1 MNPALRFAGAS
12 AARCFGGALVLMSVL
27 PAGAPAGG
35 TAQLRAP
42 CPPVLYAAESVKKI
56 LRFGPDGAVDWE
68 YPAEMARDV
77 WRLPD
82 GNVLFPFNRNYGT
95 VTNIGGAMEV
105 TPDRRVV
112 FQFATAGQVFSCQ
125 RMADGDTLVA
135 AASQGRLLIVRPDGV
150 VRRSIAVLN
159 KPGHACM
166 RNARALPDGH
176 FLVGEENAMAAR
188 EYDASGALVREFKV
202 PFPAYSAVRLPDG
215 GTLVCGRTGIR
226 DFDRAGKVRWSL
238 DAAELPNLGIRWF
251 AGLQALPNGNLFVCN
266 AGGRVPLFEI
276 ARDKRVVW
284 QSNDAPS
291 DLPFGHGIQRLDVA
305 AGDVWK

>member
-1 MNPALRFAGAS
+1 MNPAPRFARA
-12 AARCFGGALVLMSVL
+12 APARCVCGALALAAVL
-27 PAGAPAGG
+27 PAVAPAGEP
-35 TAQLRAP
+35 ARLRAP

-82 GNVLFPFNRNYGT
+82 GNVLFPFNRHYGT

-112 FQFATAGQVFSCQ
+112 FQFATTGQVFSCQ

-150 VRRSIAVLN
+150 VRRSLAVLN

-166 RNARALPDGH
+166 RNARALSDGH
-176 FLVGEENAMAAR
+176 FLVGEESAMAAR
-188 EYDASGALVREFKV
+188 EYDEAGALVREFKV
-202 PFPAYSAVRLPDG
+202 PFPAYSAIRLPDG

-226 DFDRAGKVRWSL
+226 DFDRAGAVRWSL

-266 AGGRVPLFEI
+266 AGGKVPLFEI

-291 DLPFGHGIQRLDVA
+291 DLPLGHGIQRFDVA
-305 AGDVWK
+305 AGEVWK